1 MRHCVDSA
9 GRGKVGCVLSRE
21 SVSSLN
27 ILLSAFLLITGV
39 SCYGQ
44 HCRIFGFHTKFS
56 QIVVL
61 APRRTGKGNTEC
73 LISLMAEAIQ
83 SFSYCCNFYH
93 NFTCLLDEIQ
103 WPLMKSFDDV
113 PGCC

>member
-9 GRGKVGCVLSRE
+9 GREKVGCVLSRE
-21 SVSSLN
+21 SVSSVN

-44 HCRIFGFHTKFS
+44 HCRNFGFHTQFS
-56 QIVVL
+56 HTVVL
-61 APRRTGKGNTEC
+61 APRRTGKWNTEP
-73 LISLMAEAIQ
+73 LVSLMTEAMQ
-83 SFSYCCNFYH
+83 SFFYFCNFYH
-93 NFTCLLDEIQ
+93 NFMGLLDEIQ
-103 WPLMKSFDDV
+103 WPLKSFDDV

>member
-9 GRGKVGCVLSRE
+9 GREKVGCVLSRE
-21 SVSSLN
+21 SMSSVNL
-27 ILLSAFLLITGV
+27 LLSAFLLMSGV

-44 HCRIFGFHTKFS
+44 YCRIFDFQTQFS
-56 QIVVL
+56 HIVGL
-61 APRRTGKGNTEC
+61 SPRTGKGNMEH
-73 LISLMAEAIQ
+73 LMSLMTEAIQ
-83 SFSYCCNFYH
+83 SFFYCCNFYH

-103 WPLMKSFDDV
+103 WPLESFDDV